1 MFRLSTLSGSMI
13 DDFLQF
19 AERTKSLKKMF
30 TQVEQDA
37 GKSHFKLTGDES
49 SLLVGSHDILFTTDY
64 YDSQK
69 VLDIESEV
77 DKFVQIFS
85 NINSSIKVREI
96 RRIGIVCEYRNKSRT
111 ELPSRE
117 LIESITKIPPDG
129 FPAKFQLQFEQ
140 RHPISTITGV
150 PDIRTDDFWNVIE
163 SFYDGEVD
171 ADHSSSKQINV
182 SVDVQRYYKPL
193 LDDKFE
199 GSIRGVKDRF
209 ISESKKIFD
218 KPYLLGLLNG
228 D

>member
-1 MFRLSTLSGSMI
+1 MKAFFEEYGFVVI
-13 DDFLQF
+13 
-19 AERTKSLKKMF
+19 ANVF
-30 TQVEQDA
+30 TSEQCEETI
-37 GKSHFKLTGDES
+37 S
-49 SLLVGSHDILFTTDY
+49 DI
-64 YDSQK
+64 
-69 VLDIESEV
+69 
-77 DKFVQIFS
+77 
-85 NINSSIKVREI
+85 
-96 RRIGIVCEYRNKSRT
+96 
-111 ELPSRE
+111 
-117 LIESITKIPPDG
+117 
-129 FPAKFQLQFEQ
+129 
-140 RHPISTITGV
+140 
-150 PDIRTDDFWNVIE
+150 WNVIE